1 MGNYICPAWVDY
13 SNELTKGLLAATGGL
28 IGSNAVVCGGEDSA
42 GINGFRNEVLA
53 KKLII
58 CIISLRSSCLV
69 VLSTYIHFK

>member
-42 GINGFRNEVLA
+42 GFNGFRNEVFA
-53 KKLII
+53 KKIDNLHHISQII
-58 CIISLRSSCLV
+58 MLSSA
-69 VLSTYIHFK
+69 